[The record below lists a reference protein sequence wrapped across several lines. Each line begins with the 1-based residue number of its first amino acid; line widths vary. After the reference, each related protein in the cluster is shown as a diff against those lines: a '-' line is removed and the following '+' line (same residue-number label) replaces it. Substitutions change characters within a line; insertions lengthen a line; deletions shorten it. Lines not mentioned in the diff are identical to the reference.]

1 MVRIRYVGQKTVE
14 KKSIDEKIL
23 TLKNKKVSYNIIY
36 NKNKE
41 RINFN
46 FKKMEELLEELQ
58 KKLNVTELSSND
70 LKITK
75 KELLKVYSNY
85 LTLTE
90 KEKRIFELKTEIQK
104 RKKHHTILEIQ
115 QKEIPLKIE
124 DIQKEIMILEI
135 QKNRQ

>member
-1 MVRIRYVGQKTVE
+1 MRIRYVGQKTVE

-104 RKKHHTILEIQ
+104 RKKHHTI
-115 QKEIPLKIE
+115 
-124 DIQKEIMILEI
+124 
-135 QKNRQ
+135 

>member
-1 MVRIRYVGQKTVE
+1 MRIRYVGQKTVE